1 MKLEKKQEIVKD
13 LHERFLKSNIVIVTD
28 YEGLDVGTMSDLRR
42 KLWTD
47 KAEYQ
52 VVKNTLLVRAS
63 EGTDVAA
70 IQPYFKGP
78 TAIAL
83 SDYDPVSTA
92 KILTKFAKEHN
103 KLELKGAFLKS
114 GKKGRVLDAKDIKTL
129 SELPSREILLGQLLS
144 VMNAVPTGLVR
155 ALSDVPRRMM
165 NVLQAIKEKKEKTSE
180 VSET

>member
-1 MKLEKKQEIVKD
+1 MKLEQKQEIVQN

-63 EGTDVAA
+63 EGTEVAA
-70 IQPYFKGP
+70 IQPFFKGP

-83 SDYDPVSTA
+83 SAYDPVVTA
-92 KILTKFAKEHN
+92 KILTKFSKEHD
-103 KLELKGAFLKS
+103 KLKLKGAYLKS
-114 GKKGRVLDAKDIKTL
+114 GKGGRVLSPKDIKSL

-155 ALSDVPRRMM
+155 ALSDVPRRIM
-165 NVLQAIKEKKEKTSE
+165 NVLQAIKEKKEAA
-180 VSET
+180 